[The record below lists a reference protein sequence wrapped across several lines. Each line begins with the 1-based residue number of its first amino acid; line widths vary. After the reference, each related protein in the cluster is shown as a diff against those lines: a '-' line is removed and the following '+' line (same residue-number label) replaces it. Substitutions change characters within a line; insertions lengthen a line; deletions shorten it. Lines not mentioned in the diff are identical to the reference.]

1 MIQLTLIHILN
12 RPVPN
17 QHIFDGKIIPG
28 PSSMFQL
35 CDIIDPEITVL
46 IRNKEYIKS
55 HSTVS
60 RLSLHGYKY
69 SQIKIE
75 IRWIL
80 LSMRF

>member
-1 MIQLTLIHILN
+1 MIQLTLIHLLN

-17 QHIFDGKIIPG
+17 QHIFDGKIMPG

-35 CDIIDPEITVL
+35 CDIIDPEIALL
-46 IRNKEYIKS
+46 IRNKQYIKL

-60 RLSLHGYKY
+60 RLPLHEYKY

-75 IRWIL
+75 ICWIL